1 LVRARNLCGYLHVSS
16 AAPHPPRVHTE
27 AMTMG
32 PHLLKTTI
40 LRPTLT
46 VPVLLAALVAVIELA
61 KAGV

>member
-1 LVRARNLCGYLHVSS
+1 
-16 AAPHPPRVHTE
+16 
-27 AMTMG
+27 MG

-40 LRPTLT
+40 LRPTLA